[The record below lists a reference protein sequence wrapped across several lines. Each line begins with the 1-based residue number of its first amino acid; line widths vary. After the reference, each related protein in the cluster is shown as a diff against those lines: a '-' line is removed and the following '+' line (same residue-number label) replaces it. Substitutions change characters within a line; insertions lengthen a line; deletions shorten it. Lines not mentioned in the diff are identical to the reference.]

1 MQNKLFTKED
11 IKNKV
16 CSNDLVYED
25 ISKDWKNGLFV
36 GGGSIGAISY
46 SRNNL
51 EWIINKND
59 VFDSRVHD
67 ADQKTHREVL
77 DYIKQHNEKDF
88 KFMGQF
94 EKITNRVDLYSVTPV
109 ILRFNFGSGDLG
121 WSAPALPRVS
131 QRLSLYEGKLYSGA
145 DAAFVHARVET
156 FSPHNKNLLAIRVEG
171 CSTLDW
177 GHLIEL
183 YRPFHEEMDLP
194 EWKYENDVISFTQ
207 KMPGGDS
214 YAVAL
219 YIKNR
224 ELDAS
229 RVKYDMPP
237 DFVYENQNS
246 YVKMGKISS
255 YSAKISQGGDA
266 DIFVS
271 VCSSYE
277 FDDPLCAAV
286 DEVLN
291 AAKTGYEEIE
301 TNHKQWWEDF
311 WQKSAVDFGKYT
323 EIEKNWY
330 VSAYILGSSLGT
342 APMPPLT
349 GLFYGPLNETTPG
362 VTSSNYNSDQNT
374 QIPVMPLHLTNHI
387 DLMKP
392 FVDTFVNSYDELREK
407 TKFLFGDTGGDGI
420 YIPLVSNQNGKELV
434 SPTYRYTI
442 CGSAYTGL
450 MICWMWKYGRN
461 LEMMRDKA
469 YFILCELI
477 RFYTNNLMELGS
489 DGLYHLDVSIP
500 PEIFTFTKDDCT
512 TLSML
517 KVCLKTAV
525 EVGRLLG
532 EDNDE
537 LNHWEEMLEKLPEP
551 AQRPNG
557 AWWGGPDIPYDH
569 FFFGGHLLYPFFPS
583 ETYLSDEDKENAK
596 KTLDF
601 IDDYA
606 YERAFMDYEGCFH
619 MLHDWSWFLTTA
631 TRQRLG
637 MAERARTEL
646 KAFLDNFVKPNGF
659 FTHNS
664 ILVMESSE
672 AEKNCIVQKEL
683 RKDFKTSID
692 QPFWQTSGRCATANA
707 DAKDLAAPVMEGN
720 ASFLFCATEML
731 IQSYDGIIR
740 LFPSVEKNFTGGF
753 KGLLANGGFEV
764 SASMKKGKVV
774 YIKVKSLAGGLMRM
788 YNPAQKGDRIISLE
802 MIKGEEKEISF

>member
-1 MQNKLFTKED
+1 MENMFSIKD

-16 CSNDLVYED
+16 SSNDLVYD
-25 ISKDWKNGLFV
+25 NISTHWGNGMFV

-59 VFDSRVHD
+59 VFDSR
-67 ADQKTHREVL
+67 ASETEQKTHREVKEH
-77 DYIKQHNEKDF
+77 INKHNEKDF
-88 KFMGQF
+88 KFMSQF
-94 EKITNRVDLYSVTPV
+94 EKVTKRVDLYSITPV

-121 WSAPALPRVS
+121 WGAPALPKVS
-131 QRLSLYEGKLYSGA
+131 QRLSLYEGKLYSEA
-145 DAAFVHARVET
+145 DAAFIHGRFEV
-156 FSPHNKNLLAIRVEG
+156 FSPHNKNLFVMRVEG

-183 YRPFHEEMDLP
+183 YRPFHEEMELP

-207 KMPGGDS
+207 KLPGGGS
-214 YAVAL
+214 YAVAV

-224 ELDAS
+224 EFDAG

-237 DFVYENQNS
+237 DFVYENQTS
-246 YVKMGKISS
+246 YIKVNKMSKFN
-255 YSAKISQGGDA
+255 AKISQGGDA

-277 FDDPLCAAV
+277 FDEPHRAAV

-291 AAKTGYEEIE
+291 AAKVGYEEIE
-301 TNHKQWWEDF
+301 SNHRKWWADF
-311 WQKSAVDFGKYT
+311 WQKCAVDFGKYK
-323 EIEKNWY
+323 EIEKSWY
-330 VSAYILGSSLGT
+330 MSVYILGSSYGT

-387 DLMKP
+387 DLMES
-392 FVDTFVNSYDELREK
+392 FVKTFDNSYNQLREQ
-407 TKFLFGDTGGDGI
+407 TKFLFGDTGGEGI
-420 YIPLVSNQNGKELV
+420 YIPLATNQNGKELV
-434 SPTYRYTI
+434 SPTYRYTL

-450 MICWMWKYGRN
+450 MICWMWKYGRD

-477 RFYTNNLMELGS
+477 RFYTSNLMELGE
-489 DGLYHLDVSIP
+489 DGLYHLDISIP
-500 PEIFTFTKDDCT
+500 PEIFTFTKDDCA

-525 EVGRLLG
+525 EVGRLLE

-537 LNHWEEMLEKLPEP
+537 LNYWEEMLGKLPEP
-551 AQRPNG
+551 AQRPDG

-569 FFFGGHLLYPFFPS
+569 FFFGGHLFYPFFPS
-583 ETYLSDEDKENAK
+583 ETYISDEDKEKAK

-601 IDDYA
+601 VDDYA
-606 YERAFMDYEGCFH
+606 YERAFMDHEGCFH
-619 MLHDWSWFLTTA
+619 PLHGWSWFYTTV

-637 MAERARTEL
+637 MAERVRADL
-646 KAFLDNFVKPNGF
+646 KAFMDNFSKSNGF

-672 AEKNCIVQKEL
+672 AEKNCVVQKEL
-683 RKDFKTSID
+683 RKDYKTNID
-692 QPFWQTSGRCATANA
+692 QPFWQTSGRCATSNEF
-707 DAKDLAAPVMEGN
+707 AKELAAPVMEGN

-731 IQSYDGIIR
+731 IQSYEGIIK
-740 LFPSVEKNFTGGF
+740 LFPSVEKDFTGGF

-764 SASMKKGKVV
+764 SARMAEGKVV
-774 YIKVKSLAGGLMRM
+774 YVKVKSLAGGLMRL
-788 YNPAQKGDRIISLE
+788 YNPAESGDKILSFE
-802 MIKGEEKEISF
+802 MAKGEEKELIF